1 MIHADGM
8 LVLRTADEA
17 GARELLGS
25 LRPAVLTWLWTQGG
39 HMGDL
44 IEKCARLPEQGQQWL
59 KREEELVGVLLWAVG
74 VTIVSFLPDTGVFI
88 PVHPPV
94 FLGLKIVAALL
105 WLIFGETCLQRFHK
119 RKTYEP

>member
-1 MIHADGM
+1 M

-59 KREEELVGVLLWAVG
+59 KREEELVGVLLWTVG
-74 VTIVSFLPDTGVFI
+74 VTIVAFLPDTGVFI
-88 PVHPPV
+88 PVHSPV
-94 FLGLKIVAALL
+94 FLGLKIVAAFL
-105 WLIFGETCLQRFHK
+105 WLIFGEKCLQRFKK
-119 RKTYEP
+119 RETHEP